1 MEAAKW
7 SVDIENSQQI
17 RDVVVF
23 LTQVPQAAGQRRR
36 ERPLTP
42 CGARQL
48 GCCGCAGAVQASSTR
63 WRTCKGH
70 ALLLPPA
77 SARQRPLTLSVR
89 AFSSCASAYVY
100 ACARACV
107 RACVRACARARVRA
121 CGRAGFCVHVFVH
134 VFVRVCVLVR
144 ARARTRWRQPLSVPG
159 VGMSCY
165 ITGPPF
171 EQWHFIG
178 AITNESPSGVF
189 RVRWPK
195 VLVSV

>member
-1 MEAAKW
+1 MCMRA
-7 SVDIENSQQI
+7 
-17 RDVVVF
+17 R
-23 LTQVPQAAGQRRR
+23 VP
-36 ERPLTP
+36 
-42 CGARQL
+42 
-48 GCCGCAGAVQASSTR
+48 
-63 WRTCKGH
+63 
-70 ALLLPPA
+70 
-77 SARQRPLTLSVR
+77 
-89 AFSSCASAYVY
+89 
-100 ACARACV
+100 ACV
-107 RACVRACARARVRA
+107 RACGRAGVRA